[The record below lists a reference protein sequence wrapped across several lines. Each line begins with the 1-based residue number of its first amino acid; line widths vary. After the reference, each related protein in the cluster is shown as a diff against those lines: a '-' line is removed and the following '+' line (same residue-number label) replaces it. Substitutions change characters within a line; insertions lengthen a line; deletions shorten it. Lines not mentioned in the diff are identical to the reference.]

1 MRPGQLPPLS
11 SASDFSR
18 SSRHDRHDHYARAVS
33 VNAALMSLASVGLGF
48 GLGNRP
54 THVARIKLNTVGLA
68 MWNNQTEPLS
78 QATESGRK
86 LREKVKDGN
95 LAKVSP

>member
-1 MRPGQLPPLS
+1 
-11 SASDFSR
+11 
-18 SSRHDRHDHYARAVS
+18 
-33 VNAALMSLASVGLGF
+33 
-48 GLGNRP
+48 
-54 THVARIKLNTVGLA
+54 

-95 LAKVSP
+95 LVKVSP